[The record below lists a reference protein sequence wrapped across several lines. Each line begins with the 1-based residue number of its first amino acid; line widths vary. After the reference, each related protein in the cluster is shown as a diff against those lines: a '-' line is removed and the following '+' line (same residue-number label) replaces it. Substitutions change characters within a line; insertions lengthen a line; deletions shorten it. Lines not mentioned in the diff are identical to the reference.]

1 MKTEIYAN
9 KVIFSNA
16 LQFAFIQRGQRGKTA
31 AARPMVFD
39 VIDDGVVVEPA
50 ITIGIDEA
58 QQFIDE
64 LWRCGLRPSEGTGSA
79 GSLAATERHLR
90 DMQAITKGL
99 LKKDGIEI

>member
-16 LQFAFIQRGQRGKTA
+16 LQFAFIQRGQRGRPA
-31 AARPMVFD
+31 AAKPMVFE
-39 VIDDGVVVEPA
+39 VVEEGAIVEPA

-64 LWRCGLRPSEGTGSA
+64 LWRCGLRPTEGTGSA
-79 GSLAATERHLR
+79 GSLAATERHLH
-90 DMQAITKGL
+90 DMQAIAKGL
-99 LKKDGIEI
+99 LKKDGVEV